1 MSDTSLV
8 GMHVVADGSLQRHS
22 GGTVLMGGSPLRVM
36 RVTENGARLLDR
48 LLAGDPVPDSNAAV
62 ALTRRLLD
70 GGLVHP
76 IAISGPF
83 TLADVTVVIPVRG
96 ELPPRLVQTV
106 GRVARIIVIDDNSP
120 VPIDTPSR
128 NDDGVPIT
136 LHRRAVRGG
145 PAAARNNGLD
155 AVTTELVAF
164 IDADCEPEPNWLD
177 GLLPLFADEQVALV
191 APRIVPTEPV
201 GAQSALARFEHHR
214 SGLDLGNRAGR
225 VRARTRVPYVP
236 SAAFVARSEVL
247 QALGGFDEEMQV
259 GEDVDLVWRLDEAD
273 WSVRYQPTASV
284 AHRHRTRPLAWARR
298 RFDYGTSAG
307 PLALRH
313 PGALAPV
320 ETSAWSI
327 ATWALAASGHLVSAG
342 GVAAATAVLLS
353 RRLESI
359 DRSLPV
365 AAKLAVRGHQSA
377 GRLFGQALLR
387 PFWPITVA
395 LCVLVPSRRFRLTLV
410 GAALAPSVIDWV
422 RQRPDLDPISF
433 IAWRVAD
440 DVAYSAGVWVG
451 ALQAG
456 TLDPLAPELAS
467 WPKPG
472 RYTRWR
478 EGRRVS

>member
-1 MSDTSLV
+1 
-8 GMHVVADGSLQRHS
+8 
-22 GGTVLMGGSPLRVM
+22 
-36 RVTENGARLLDR
+36 
-48 LLAGDPVPDSNAAV
+48 
-62 ALTRRLLD
+62 
-70 GGLVHP
+70 
-76 IAISGPF
+76 
-83 TLADVTVVIPVRG
+83 VVIRVRV

-128 NDDGVPIT
+128 TDDGVPIT

-145 PAAARNNGLD
+145 PAAARNNGLE

-164 IDADCEPEPNWLD
+164 IDADCEPEPDWLD
-177 GLLPLFADEQVALV
+177 GLIPLFADEQVALV

-201 GAQSALARFEHHR
+201 GAQSVLARFEHHR

-236 SAAFVARSEVL
+236 SAAFVARAEVL

-273 WSVRYQPTASV
+273 WSVRYQPTATV
-284 AHRHRTRPLAWARR
+284 AHLHRTRPLAWARR

-320 ETSAWSI
+320 ETSGWSI
-327 ATWALAASGHLVSAG
+327 ATWLLAASGHLVSAS
-342 GVAAATAVLLS
+342 GVAAATAVMLS
-353 RRLESI
+353 RRLESL
-359 DRSLPV
+359 DRPLPV
-365 AAKLAVRGHQSA
+365 AAKLAIRGHQSV
-377 GRLFGQALLR
+377 GRSFAQALLR

-433 IAWRVAD
+433 VVWRVAD

-456 TLDPLAPELAS
+456 TLDPLTPELVN